1 MLDVRRLRLLH
12 ELARL
17 GTIAAVADAL
27 TYTPSAVSQQLAV
40 LEREAGLPLLRR
52 SGRRVVLTAAG
63 ERLAEHAGRVLALL
77 ERAESELAAARTELT
92 GQLRIGAYPV
102 AVRTLLPSALVALGA
117 EHPGL
122 ELMVTELDP
131 VAVPAAL
138 RSGALDI
145 ALVHEYDYAPSEPDP
160 AVDSEPLLSETIYL
174 ATPAAA
180 AVPGAVAAGAG
191 AGPDDPV
198 GGCRDRQWIVSSP
211 DTLCYLM
218 AVRLCHASGFRPRIR
233 HYADDF
239 ATVLALVAAGQGVA
253 LVPELAAA
261 DPPDGVV
268 LTPLPARRHSRIAYR
283 AGAGRHPAVAACA
296 NAIKSAV
303 LSLPPAIHDGCDP
316 TGHGAGHPATL
327 STSA

>member
-40 LEREAGLPLLRR
+40 LEREAGVPLLRR
-52 SGRRVVLTAAG
+52 SGRNVVLTAAG
-63 ERLAEHAGRVLALL
+63 ERLAEHAGRVLTVL
-77 ERAESELAAARTELT
+77 EQAESELAAARTELT

-102 AVRTLLPSALVALGA
+102 AVRTLLPSALVTLGA

-174 ATPAAA
+174 ATPSAL
-180 AVPGAVAAGAG
+180 GADH
-191 AGPDDPV
+191 DDPV
-198 GGCRDRQWIVSSP
+198 GRCRDRQWIVSSP
-211 DTLCYLM
+211 ETLCYLM
-218 AVRLCHASGFRPRIR
+218 AVRLCHASGFSPRIR

-253 LVPELAAA
+253 FVPELAAA

-283 AGAGRHPAVAACA
+283 AGASRHPAVAACA
-296 NAIKSAV
+296 TAIRSA
-303 LSLPPAIHDGCDP
+303 
-316 TGHGAGHPATL
+316 AGRVPLAE
-327 STSA
+327 